1 MDFIKVCLGYDA
13 VVGVR
18 CVIGKDFT
26 VIFGALKGQ
35 VIGCITLLVEG
46 ASSIFFVFKDTF
58 DGGMMPMLIDIGM
71 KPV

>member
-18 CVIGKDFT
+18 CVVGKDFT

-35 VIGCITLLVEG
+35 VIGCITLLIEG
-46 ASSIFFVFKDTF
+46 TSGVLFVFKDALY
-58 DGGMMPMLIDIGM
+58 GGMMPMLIGIWT